1 MKKGKIYIA
10 DNARIIGDV
19 RIHRNVNI
27 WYGVV
32 IRADLDYIE
41 IGENTN
47 IQDNA
52 VVHVDPNLPTI
63 IGSNVTIGHGAI
75 IHGATISS
83 NVLIGMGAI
92 ILSGAKIK
100 EGSVIGA
107 GALIKENHEIEP
119 FSLAV
124 GVPDRVI
131 RKLDKSVIDSIKS
144 HAKEYIRIA
153 KKNLEEEEL

>member
-1 MKKGKIYIA
+1 
-10 DNARIIGDV
+10 
-19 RIHRNVNI
+19 
-27 WYGVV
+27 VV

-63 IGSNVTIGHGAI
+63 IGSNVTVGHSAIVHGAI
-75 IHGATISS
+75 ISS

-92 ILSGAKIK
+92 ILSGAKIG

-107 GALIKENHEIEP
+107 GTLVKENHEIEP
-119 FSLAV
+119 FSLVV
-124 GVPDRVI
+124 GVPGRVI
-131 RKLDKSVIDSIKS
+131 RKLDKSIINTIKS

-153 KKNLEEEEL
+153 KKNLEEKEL